1 MATVQPLDHIDDAHW
16 QAIFQTRYAHV
27 TRIVRTYK
35 DKLPLVIG
43 GNMRRTTRQRRL
55 CGKGQCAIVRGD
67 TIRQDAKLRAN
78 TNIEITFVR
87 ADHHRLHLPR
97 HIDNLCQRQCA
108 FMIQVPDVNLLALRA
123 GDINCLLHECSF
135 AFSN

>member
-55 CGKGQCAIVRGD
+55 CGKGRPGRYD
-67 TIRQDAKLRAN
+67 TPGRETQG
-78 TNIEITFVR
+78 E
-87 ADHHRLHLPR
+87 HQHR
-97 HIDNLCQRQCA
+97 DNVC
-108 FMIQVPDVNLLALRA
+108 P
-123 GDINCLLHECSF
+123 G
-135 AFSN
+135 